1 MHHAQDIGVRRSR
14 RSRCHNAQASH
25 QLPIR
30 QAYDR
35 QDFDAVKVYYDDGQK
50 SVAQAIHKA
59 VDYAL
64 SKEAMVYWLASS
76 SDYRLSQIAD

>member
-1 MHHAQDIGVRRSR
+1 MRKHLINFLFDK
-14 RSRCHNAQASH
+14 
-25 QLPIR
+25 LT
-30 QAYDR
+30 YR

-76 SDYRLSQIAD
+76 SDYRLSQIVD

>member
-1 MHHAQDIGVRRSR
+1 MRK
-14 RSRCHNAQASH
+14 
-25 QLPIR
+25 QLINFLFDKLT
-30 QAYDR
+30 YR

-59 VDYAL
+59 VDYAP